1 MRTTLTR
8 TVALAAALILT
19 TFSNPLYACAVCF
32 GDPSSPLV
40 QGAKY
45 GVLVLAAFIYAVL
58 FTMAGIAFVWY
69 RRAKALQAAEANQAE
84 LA

>member
-8 TVALAAALILT
+8 ILVAMATLGFLALPDRLH
-19 TFSNPLYACAVCF
+19 ACAVCF

-45 GVLVLAAFIYAVL
+45 GVIVLASFIYVIL

-69 RRAKALQAAEANQAE
+69 RRAKALE
-84 LA
+84 LAESSGIEST

>member
-1 MRTTLTR
+1 MKTTLTR
-8 TVALAAALILT
+8 ILTAVATLGFAALPDRVL
-19 TFSNPLYACAVCF
+19 ACAVCF

-69 RRAKALQAAEANQAE
+69 RRAKALELAEAASVE
-84 LA
+84 SA